1 MPQSQLRSMA
11 CLTTGIVSFHDQY
24 VQNMWQYWY
33 DTAHALTILSCLW
46 KEHLSSPQAT
56 GNMEQSTPPLANLCT
71 QEQVLQGSTEPAS
84 VNTQMCELNN
94 KWCSL
99 YDPKNIDVW
108 LLWRRGRRGR
118 AERETVMGMNINW
131 IHSTY
136 LWGPYNKTII
146 LYRIHTNEE
155 YLLKKGEIRAQ
166 LLRLPEMCMNKSK
179 RHCKADTGVI
189 LKALILPSRAQCFC
203 MFSQCSVLWES
214 CKMWGWHCGPFQPN
228 RENVMLLQSIMVVII
243 TILQTRKQATCS
255 DQTASEWRV

>member
-1 MPQSQLRSMA
+1 
-11 CLTTGIVSFHDQY
+11 
-24 VQNMWQYWY
+24 
-33 DTAHALTILSCLW
+33 
-46 KEHLSSPQAT
+46 
-56 GNMEQSTPPLANLCT
+56 
-71 QEQVLQGSTEPAS
+71 
-84 VNTQMCELNN
+84 MCAYCGGE
-94 KWCSL
+94 
-99 YDPKNIDVW
+99 
-108 LLWRRGRRGR
+108 GAGGR

-189 LKALILPSRAQCFC
+189 LKALILTSRAQCFC

-228 RENVMLLQSIMVVII
+228 WENVMLLQSIMVVII